1 VTYDDLIF
9 KVARTAEVQ
18 TLDLAW
24 VERMRKDFL
33 VLMKNV
39 PRVKDYKT
47 AMELD
52 GAFRIFRDRFKNL
65 FFEQFLNKQLKYYH
79 DNFNLSE
86 SDAKY
91 IDSRKLRTPAWDFY
105 TDLANYPISRSDDY
119 FTEGMRYS
127 DYERALPKWEA
138 RMKRNAQAFWKVMRE
153 IVEWIEQVRK
163 SKLDIYVPSEEKV
176 TLDGFKLIFKGYQD
190 EDETHGDIVER
201 LKAGLKIY
209 KQHAAARLPLWLKV
223 QRPLLVEFET
233 TLDKGGE
240 YMSKDGGII
249 WLYSSGVMRESPG
262 RIAHVI
268 AHEMGHH
275 VWRTYLSGEDI
286 KFWQTAISGNYTHLD
301 LKELLDKWPG
311 DAWAFDMKK
320 HLDDPIL
327 ALQVEALTHDR
338 SVGDKYQTKE
348 DFQKLYDSGTKTLNV
363 PAIPI
368 SGYANKNPEEAFCEA
383 VGLLVGYGPQAVHE
397 VVRGWLGTIL
407 DGQIKT
413 ATSENTLLLRVA
425 ANHMKS
431 AGYFEPG
438 QIVLY
443 GKYKNKRGKI
453 VSIGLDHRG
462 VPTVT
467 IEPVPKGRKKN
478 IEMGLFKIWHDD
490 TEARKLF
497 SP

>member
-1 VTYDDLIF
+1 VTHDDLIF

-18 TLDLAW
+18 SLDLAW

-47 AMELD
+47 AMEIND
-52 GAFRIFRDRFKNL
+52 AFRIFRDRFTKL

-79 DNFNLSE
+79 DSFGITE

-91 IDSRKLRTPAWDFY
+91 IDKQLRSPAWDFSMG
-105 TDLANYPISRSDDY
+105 LAGYPINRSDDY
-119 FTEGMRYS
+119 FSEGMRYS

-138 RMKRNAQAFWKVMRE
+138 RVKRSAQEFWKVMRE
-153 IVEWIEQVRK
+153 ILEWFARTTKKIDV
-163 SKLDIYVPSEEKV
+163 YVPTEEKV
-176 TLDGFKLIFKGYQD
+176 TLEGFKLIFKGYQD

-201 LKAGLKIY
+201 LKAGLKTY

-413 ATSENTLLLRVA
+413 ASKKGDDGEADLTRVA
-425 ANHMKS
+425 A
-431 AGYFEPG
+431 
-438 QIVLY
+438 LY
-443 GKYKNKRGKI
+443 LASQVR
-453 VSIGLDHRG
+453 
-462 VPTVT
+462 
-467 IEPVPKGRKKN
+467 
-478 IEMGLFKIWHDD
+478 
-490 TEARKLF
+490 
-497 SP
+497 